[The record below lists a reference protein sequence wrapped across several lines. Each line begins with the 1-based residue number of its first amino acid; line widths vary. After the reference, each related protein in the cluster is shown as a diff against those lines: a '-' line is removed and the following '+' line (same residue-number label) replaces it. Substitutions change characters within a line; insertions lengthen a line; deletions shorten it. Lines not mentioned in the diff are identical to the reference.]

1 MKAKFICFFIVA
13 MLWVLFIILGVLVNY
28 SAANDLGVGFFETN
42 KLTYYLIVPTV
53 IFLLNIIGIIYRK
66 FIPSVLVGLLCICE
80 VMFFFFYF
88 LFFTGGM

>member
-1 MKAKFICFFIVA
+1 MKAKFICFLIVA
-13 MLWVLFIILGVLVNY
+13 MLWFLFAILGALVVE
-28 SAANDLGVGFFETN
+28 SAANEAGIGFFETT

-53 IFLLNIIGIIYRK
+53 MFLLNIIGIIYRK
-66 FIPSVLVGLLCICE
+66 YIPSVFVGLLCICE